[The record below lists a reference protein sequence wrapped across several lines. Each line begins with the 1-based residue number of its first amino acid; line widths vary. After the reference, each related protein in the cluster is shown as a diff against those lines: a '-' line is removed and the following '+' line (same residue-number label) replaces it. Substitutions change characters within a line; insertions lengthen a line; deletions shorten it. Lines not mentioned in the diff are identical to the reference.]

1 MSGSGGAGE
10 RSGASTEGAFEP
22 EHDER
27 QVQSIPL
34 DTEDGGQVNIEQQNA
49 GPGQQVGAGEFK
61 PDDEAAVRK
70 SPDEAAAEQ
79 ARLDEAAPVEPD

>member
-34 DTEDGGQVNIEQQNA
+34 DTEDGGHVIIEQQNA
-49 GPGQQVGAGEFK
+49 GPGQQVGAGEYK
-61 PDDEAAVRK
+61 QDDEVSARK
-70 SPDEAAAEQ
+70 SPDRAADEQ
-79 ARLDEAAPVEPD
+79 ADLDDAAPIDE